1 MSFSI
6 SHVLFV
12 LDSSLHPWNQYPE
25 QHSAASKT
33 SGLIASP
40 LPSLCLPLP
49 PQSQE
54 CMHGTCEAG
63 LANFNILSVT
73 LSIGAW
79 HQNGSGWMLVLALP
93 QGDGIGQLYFFGWRG
108 PREDGWCARV
118 GVALQGPRKLAIC
131 PRAWKSFYI
140 FSTGTTLPADLG
152 SGRLRRCVDQAA
164 HVAREGWEL
173 ENYDHIKEAAWWQA
187 HLSTRNINCS
197 LQLIIILLQY
207 VFSFVLQKRLG
218 FPFWLQVT
226 SDVSAEQMATVN
238 LLEAEMRRN
247 EPHPSLTG
255 ETDA

>member
-25 QHSAASKT
+25 QHSAAPKT
-33 SGLIASP
+33 SGLTASP

-63 LANFNILSVT
+63 LSNFNILSVT

-108 PREDGWCARV
+108 PREDASMAGVRGRGWLSR
-118 GVALQGPRKLAIC
+118 
-131 PRAWKSFYI
+131 
-140 FSTGTTLPADLG
+140 DLG
-152 SGRLRRCVDQAA
+152 NWLFAHGHGSLFIFFQLVRLYRQIWAQA
-164 HVAREGWEL
+164 G
-173 ENYDHIKEAAWWQA
+173 
-187 HLSTRNINCS
+187 
-197 LQLIIILLQY
+197 
-207 VFSFVLQKRLG
+207 
-218 FPFWLQVT
+218 
-226 SDVSAEQMATVN
+226 
-238 LLEAEMRRN
+238 
-247 EPHPSLTG
+247 
-255 ETDA
+255 